1 MLASRCAGQFLN
13 STIGPHYAG
22 RLNASVCV
30 NPVSIAVNFQCLRR
44 YRHIATAYRPEPLTA
59 PANHSP
65 ANHTTLTT
73 DSRISTKQLPK
84 IRQTPT
90 G

>member
-1 MLASRCAGQFLN
+1 MTHC
-13 STIGPHYAG
+13 

-30 NPVSIAVNFQCLRR
+30 NPVSIAVVDFQCLRR
-44 YRHIATAYRPEPLTA
+44 YRHIATAYRLEPLTA

-73 DSRISTKQLPK
+73 DSRISTKQSPK